1 MLSATEQGRAEAEH
15 LISLGRDGLM
25 AILDEIDRQA
35 AVILQTPDAK
45 LLWGVFAALG
55 GATPELAETSIRGAS
70 GWMPTDEMAEQM
82 RDHALGLLRMR
93 REHVVEVLSQIE
105 GGHAIN

>member
-15 LISLGRDGLM
+15 L
-25 AILDEIDRQA
+25 
-35 AVILQTPDAK
+35 
-45 LLWGVFAALG
+45 
-55 GATPELAETSIRGAS
+55 
-70 GWMPTDEMAEQM
+70 
-82 RDHALGLLRMR
+82 ALGLLRMR